1 MALAAAHAGRMP
13 PLPDLRRIFADAK
26 FYWLVLP
33 AFTFFLIFF
42 VIPTVSLFL
51 ISFDKSVAGVVDIQ
65 WDFTLKNYIRFFNRS
80 LYYEAAIRSIG
91 LAALVSVCTLAL
103 GYPRVPPRHAATR
116 LRTVRR

>member
-1 MALAAAHAGRMP
+1 MPWGHGADERMALAAAGTGPRP
-13 PLPDLRRIFADAK
+13 QPPDLKRIFADTK

-65 WDFTLKNYIRFFNRS
+65 
-80 LYYEAAIRSIG
+80 
-91 LAALVSVCTLAL
+91 
-103 GYPRVPPRHAATR
+103 
-116 LRTVRR
+116 